1 MYYVNAFIGEVMG
14 NRYLRVRKKQNK
26 FSEILVITVLVL
38 MMAIVSYNRYELGQ
52 KRDALEKQEAQ
63 LDEQIEAEK
72 ARTIEIEEYAK
83 YTKTKAYAEKI
94 AKEKLGL
101 VNENEII
108 YKNEE

>member
-1 MYYVNAFIGEVMG
+1 MG
-14 NRYLRVRKKQNK
+14 NKYLRVRKKQNK

-38 MMAIVSYNRYELGQ
+38 MMAIVSYNRYELG
-52 KRDALEKQEAQ
+52 KKLDAYEKQEKL
-63 LDEQIEAEK
+63 LDEQIAAEQ
-72 ARTIEIEEYAK
+72 ARTEEIAEYAK

-108 YKNEE
+108 YKTEE